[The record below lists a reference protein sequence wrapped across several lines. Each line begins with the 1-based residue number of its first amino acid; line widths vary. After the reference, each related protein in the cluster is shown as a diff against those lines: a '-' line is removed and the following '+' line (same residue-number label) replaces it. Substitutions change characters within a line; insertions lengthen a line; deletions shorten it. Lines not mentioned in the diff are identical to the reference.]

1 MSGQRGSPEPTA
13 TPGRR
18 VRRRGAPA
26 AGAIALLGAVLL
38 AACGSNVGPSA
49 GPGSGDG
56 ITATHP
62 YGGEIP
68 AEGQPKR
75 GGVLVMGTD
84 REAVGF
90 DPTVQNTNQAAIAVY
105 DSLMKLTPDG
115 NAEPYMA
122 ESMQT
127 ADEGRTWR
135 LGLRDGVRFS
145 DGTPLDA
152 NAVIVNTQRH
162 IDKAASPAHAFALR
176 ISSLRALDPLTVE
189 FVLDGPMGDFPVVFA
204 QPMSLGTLGMIV
216 SPAALAQYGDDIGS
230 HPVGAGPFTLAA
242 WVRDNKM
249 ELVRNPGYWQQGMP
263 YLDGVEI
270 RPLPDTESRY
280 ATMANGDVD
289 AINGG
294 FNSELVRASANP
306 NLRVYFGPGN
316 GGVLNYFN
324 FTRAPFD
331 DRRMREAAVAAMDPD
346 ALGAAF
352 FSNQLIRAQSLFDE
366 NSPYH
371 TQQATDA
378 WPKHDVAR
386 AKQLVDQYRAAG
398 GDPDFV
404 YTTDRSSVPLGEF
417 VQASMAAV
425 GVKVEVRYFDL
436 AEYAGRVLQGGDFD
450 MASQIAAFDYPFPGI
465 SRVYTTGGSS
475 NFGKYQNPQV
485 DQLVLDASAT
495 GDAARRTSD
504 YQQIELLLNQDV
516 AVQWL
521 SRSYLSTITK
531 PQVKGIDRYI
541 TRDLFVAGTWI
552 DRTQ

>member
-1 MSGQRGSPEPTA
+1 MRLPLRPARTS
-13 TPGRR
+13 
-18 VRRRGAPA
+18 VVGAA
-26 AGAIALLGAVLL
+26 VLLCAVLL
-38 AACGSNVGPSA
+38 AACGQLVA
-49 GPGSGDG
+49 TGPGAALTLRTLD
-56 ITATHP
+56 P
-62 YGGEIP
+62 YGGDRS
-68 AEGQPKR
+68 AEGAPER
-75 GGVLVMGTD
+75 GGTLVIGND
-84 REAVGF
+84 REIISF
-90 DPTVQNTNQAAIAVY
+90 DPTRQNTNLAATMVY
-105 DSLMKLTPDG
+105 DSLLKLTPDG
-115 NAEPYMA
+115 TAAPYLA
-122 ESMQT
+122 ASMT
-127 ADEGRTWR
+127 SPDGGVTWR

-152 NAVIVNTQRH
+152 NAVIVNTRRH
-162 IDKAASPAHAFALR
+162 IDKAASPAHAFAVR
-176 ISSLRALDPLTVE
+176 ISAMRALDPLTVE
-189 FVLDGPMGDFPVVFA
+189 FALDGPMGDFPVVFA

-216 SPAALAQYGDDIGS
+216 SPAALAQYGEDIGS
-230 HPVGAGPFTLAA
+230 HPVGAGPFVLAN

-249 ELVRNPGYWQQGMP
+249 ELVRNPGYWQRGMP

-294 FNSELVRASANP
+294 FNTELVRASANP

-316 GGVLNYFN
+316 GGVLDYFN

-331 DRRMREAAVAAMDPD
+331 DRRMREAAVAAMDPN

-378 WPKHDVAR
+378 WPTYDVAR
-386 AKQLVDQYRAAG
+386 AKQLVDTYRAAG

-436 AEYAGRVLQGGDFD
+436 AEYAGRVLQGGDFN

-485 DQLVLDASAT
+485 DQLARDASAT
-495 GDAARRTSD
+495 GDPARRTQD

-531 PQVKGIDRYI
+531 QEVKGIDRYI
-541 TRDLFVAGTWI
+541 TRDLFVAGTWL

>member
-1 MSGQRGSPEPTA
+1 MRLSLRRARSSVVVTA
-13 TPGRR
+13 
-18 VRRRGAPA
+18 VLLCA
-26 AGAIALLGAVLL
+26 ALL
-38 AACGSNVGPSA
+38 AACGQAPGT
-49 GPGSGDG
+49 GPGAPLTVRTLD
-56 ITATHP
+56 P
-62 YGGEIP
+62 YGGDRN
-68 AEGQPKR
+68 AEGSPQT
-75 GGVLVMGTD
+75 GGTLVIGND
-84 REAVGF
+84 REIISF
-90 DPTVQNTNQAAIAVY
+90 DPTRQNSNLAATMVY
-105 DSLMKLTPDG
+105 DSLFKLMPDG
-115 NAEPYMA
+115 TAQPYLA
-122 ESMQT
+122 ASMT
-127 ADEGRTWR
+127 SPDGGVTWR
-135 LGLRDGVRFS
+135 MGLRDGVRFS

-176 ISSLRALDPLTVE
+176 ITAMHAVDPLTVE

-204 QPMSLGTLGMIV
+204 QPMSQGTLGMIV
-216 SPAALAQYGDDIGS
+216 SPAALAQYGDDIAS
-230 HPVGAGPFTLAA
+230 HPVGAGPFMLST

-249 ELVRNPGYWQQGMP
+249 ELVRNPDYWQKGMP

-294 FNSELVRASANP
+294 FNTELVRAFSNP
-306 NLRVYFGPGN
+306 DLRVYFGPGN

-324 FTRAPFD
+324 FARAPFD
-331 DRRMREAAVAAMDPD
+331 DKRMREAAVAAMDPN

-352 FSNQLIRAQSLFDE
+352 FSNQLIRAESLFDE
-366 NSPYH
+366 TSPYH
-371 TQQATDA
+371 TQRATDA
-378 WPKHDVAR
+378 WPKYDVGR
-386 AKQLVDQYRAAG
+386 AKQLVDEYRASG
-398 GDPDFV
+398 GNPDFV

>member
-1 MSGQRGSPEPTA
+1 M
-13 TPGRR
+13 
-18 VRRRGAPA
+18 VRRRAP
-26 AGAIALLGAVLL
+26 G
-38 AACGSNVGPSA
+38 A
-49 GPGSGDG
+49 GPGAPLTVRTLD
-56 ITATHP
+56 P
-62 YGGEIP
+62 YGGDR
-68 AEGQPKR
+68 ATEGSPQT
-75 GGVLVMGTD
+75 GGTLVIGND
-84 REAVGF
+84 REIISF
-90 DPTVQNTNQAAIAVY
+90 DPTRQNSNLAATMVY
-105 DSLMKLTPDG
+105 DSLFKLMPDG
-115 NAEPYMA
+115 TAQPYLA
-122 ESMQT
+122 ASMT
-127 ADEGRTWR
+127 SPDGGVTWR
-135 LGLRDGVRFS
+135 MGLRDGVRFS

-176 ISSLRALDPLTVE
+176 IMAMRAIDPLTVE

-204 QPMSLGTLGMIV
+204 QPMSQGTLGMIV
-216 SPAALAQYGDDIGS
+216 SPAALAQYGDDIAS
-230 HPVGAGPFTLAA
+230 HPVGAGPFMLSN

-249 ELVRNPGYWQQGMP
+249 ELVRNPDYWQKGMP

-294 FNSELVRASANP
+294 FNTELVRAFANP
-306 NLRVYFGPGN
+306 DLRVYFGPGN

-324 FTRAPFD
+324 FARAPFD
-331 DRRMREAAVAAMDPD
+331 DKRMREAAVAAMDPN

-352 FSNQLIRAQSLFDE
+352 FSNQLIRAESLFDE
-366 NSPYH
+366 TSPYH

-378 WPKHDVAR
+378 WPKYDVAR
-386 AKQLVDQYRAAG
+386 AKQLVDEYRASG
-398 GDPDFV
+398 GNPDFV

-495 GDAARRTSD
+495 QDAARRTSD
-504 YQQIELLLNQDV
+504 YQQLELLLNQDV

>member
-1 MSGQRGSPEPTA
+1 MRLPLRRARSSVIVTA
-13 TPGRR
+13 
-18 VRRRGAPA
+18 V
-26 AGAIALLGAVLL
+26 LLCTALL
-38 AACGSNVGPSA
+38 AACGQAPGT
-49 GPGSGDG
+49 GPGAPLTVRTLD
-56 ITATHP
+56 P
-62 YGGEIP
+62 YGGDRDT
-68 AEGQPKR
+68 EGSPQT
-75 GGVLVMGTD
+75 GGTLVIGND
-84 REAVGF
+84 REIISF
-90 DPTVQNTNQAAIAVY
+90 DPTRQNSNLAATMVY
-105 DSLMKLTPDG
+105 DSLFKLMPDG
-115 NAEPYMA
+115 TAQPYLA
-122 ESMQT
+122 ASMT
-127 ADEGRTWR
+127 SPDGGVTWR
-135 LGLRDGVRFS
+135 MGLRDGVRFS

-176 ISSLRALDPLTVE
+176 ITAMRAVDPLTVE

-204 QPMSLGTLGMIV
+204 QPMSQGTLGMVV
-216 SPAALAQYGDDIGS
+216 SPAALAQYGDDIAS
-230 HPVGAGPFTLAA
+230 HPVGAGPFMLSN

-249 ELVRNPGYWQQGMP
+249 ELVRNPDYWQKGMP

-294 FNSELVRASANP
+294 FNTELVRAFANSS
-306 NLRVYFGPGN
+306 LRVYFGPGN

-331 DRRMREAAVAAMDPD
+331 DKRMREAAVAAMDPN

-352 FSNQLIRAQSLFDE
+352 FSNQLIRAESLFDE
-366 NSPYH
+366 TSPYH

-378 WPKHDVAR
+378 WPKYDVAR
-386 AKQLVDQYRAAG
+386 AKQLVDEYRASG
-398 GDPDFV
+398 GNPDFV

-495 GDAARRTSD
+495 QDAAQRTKD

>member
-1 MSGQRGSPEPTA
+1 MRLPLRRARSSVIVIAVLLCTA
-13 TPGRR
+13 
-18 VRRRGAPA
+18 
-26 AGAIALLGAVLL
+26 LL
-38 AACGSNVGPSA
+38 AACGQAPGA
-49 GPGSGDG
+49 GPGAPLTVRTLD
-56 ITATHP
+56 P
-62 YGGEIP
+62 YGGDRDT
-68 AEGQPKR
+68 EGSPQT
-75 GGVLVMGTD
+75 GGTLVIGND
-84 REAVGF
+84 REIISF
-90 DPTVQNTNQAAIAVY
+90 DPTRQNSNLAATMVY
-105 DSLMKLTPDG
+105 ASLFKLMPDG
-115 NAEPYMA
+115 TAQPYLA
-122 ESMQT
+122 ASMT
-127 ADEGRTWR
+127 SPDGGVTWR
-135 LGLRDGVRFS
+135 MGLRDGGRFS

-162 IDKAASPAHAFALR
+162 IDEAASPAHAFALR
-176 ISSLRALDPLTVE
+176 ITAMRAVDPLTVE
-189 FVLDGPMGDFPVVFA
+189 FTLDGPMGDFPVVFA
-204 QPMSLGTLGMIV
+204 QPMSQGTLGMIV
-216 SPAALAQYGDDIGS
+216 SPAALAQYGDDIAS
-230 HPVGAGPFTLAA
+230 HPVGAGPFTLSN

-249 ELVRNPGYWQQGMP
+249 ELVRNPDYWQKGMP

-294 FNSELVRASANP
+294 FNTELVRAFANP
-306 NLRVYFGPGN
+306 DLRVYFGPGN

-324 FTRAPFD
+324 FARAPFD
-331 DRRMREAAVAAMDPD
+331 DKRMREAAVAAMDPN

-352 FSNQLIRAQSLFDE
+352 FSNQLIRAESLFDE
-366 NSPYH
+366 TSPYH

-378 WPKHDVAR
+378 WPKYDVAR
-386 AKQLVDQYRAAG
+386 AKQLVDEYRASG

-485 DQLVLDASAT
+485 DQLALDASAT
-495 GDAARRTSD
+495 QDAAQRTKD